1 MVGPLFWQLALR
13 VDPYGKRLPEL
24 YSALEAAELF
34 DPMGALRTHPKLTE
48 RDRGLLAKTDSR
60 KLEQVLN
67 QGAWCRSCKDLNLPW
82 REWGIPPAFF
92 GRGAI
97 PQPDQPRVSIVGTRT
112 ASTYGKAA
120 ALKFGQHLASAGVQV
135 VSGGAFGIDASAHR
149 GALDAGGSTMA
160 ILGTGIENLQPAA
173 NSSLF
178 QEIIAKGTILSQYAV
193 GSPGKGDAFIARNHT
208 IAALSHA
215 VVVIEAPERSG
226 ALHTARAAAELGR
239 EVFVVP
245 GPITLENFRG
255 SHALIR
261 DGATLVDHPSQILE
275 QLGIQ
280 DIGSGFISTED
291 VSEIGGQITEAL
303 KDGPQMVE
311 ILAETLGLDPGELM
325 AELTML
331 EVEGLVVRV
340 PEGYALQQ

>member
-1 MVGPLFWQLALR
+1 M
-13 VDPYGKRLPEL
+13 DPYGRRLPEL
-24 YSALEAAELF
+24 YQALEAAELF
-34 DPMGALRTHPKLTE
+34 DPLGALRTHPKLTE
-48 RDRGLLAKTDSR
+48 RDRAILAKTDSR

-67 QGAWCRSCKDLNLPW
+67 QGAWCRSCMDLKLPW
-82 REWGIPPAFF
+82 QEWGIPPALF

-97 PQPDQPRVSIVGTRT
+97 PLPDQPRVSIVGTRT

-135 VSGGAFGIDASAHR
+135 VSGGAYGIDANAHR
-149 GALDAGGSTMA
+149 GALDAGGTTMA

-178 QEIIAKGTILSQYAV
+178 QEIMLKGTILSQFAV

-208 IAALSHA
+208 IAAFSHA
-215 VVVIEAPERSG
+215 VVVIEAPEKSG

-261 DGATLVDHPSQILE
+261 DGATLVDHPGQILE

-280 DIGSGFISTED
+280 DIGAGFIASQE
-291 VSEIGGQITEAL
+291 VSEIGSQITEAL

-311 ILAETLGLDPGELM
+311 ALAETLGLDAGELM

-331 EVEGLVVRV
+331 EVEGLVARV
-340 PEGYALQQ
+340 PEGYALQS